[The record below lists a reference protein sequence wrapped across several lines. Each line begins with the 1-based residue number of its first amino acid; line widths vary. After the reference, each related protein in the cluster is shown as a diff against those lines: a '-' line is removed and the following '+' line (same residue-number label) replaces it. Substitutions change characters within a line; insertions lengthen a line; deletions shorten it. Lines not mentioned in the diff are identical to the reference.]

1 MNEREFRVMLQAS
14 KERNR
19 HNSYAYTD
27 TPTNYELPEFTRAER
42 KGIDEVIRAITP
54 RNRYMPTRKTTKN
67 TIKNYLANFY
77 SYEQLPSKLDDIF
90 IGFCRSE
97 GHPKYNKKL
106 FYLLK
111 NLDDINSSTVT
122 NHLQRQ
128 ATRLSYELPTDAY
141 CALLAV
147 MCAKLI
153 GIVEHHI
160 AVGNIE
166 PMENEQPDFEFDP
179 YLLAEGF

>member
-1 MNEREFRVMLQAS
+1 MNDREFQKFLEES
-14 KERNR
+14 KRRNR
-19 HNSYAYTD
+19 HNGYSYTNN
-27 TPTNYELPEFTRAER
+27 PTSYELPKLTKKER
-42 KGIDEVIRAITP
+42 KGIDEVIRSITP
-54 RNRYMPTRKTTKN
+54 RDRFMPTRKSTQN
-67 TIKNYLANFY
+67 TIKNYLANFD
-77 SYEQLPSKLDDIF
+77 SYEQLPSKIEDLI
-90 IGFCRSE
+90 IGFCRNE
-97 GHPKYNKKL
+97 GHPKYNRKL
-106 FYLLK
+106 FYILK
-111 NLDDINSSTVT
+111 NLDEINASTVT

-128 ATRLSYELPTDAY
+128 ATRLSHELPTDAY

-179 YLLAEGF
+179 YILEEF

>member
-1 MNEREFRVMLQAS
+1 MQDSEFRAMLQAS
-14 KERNR
+14 RARNR
-19 HNSYAYTD
+19 RNGYSYTNS
-27 TPTNYELPEFTRAER
+27 PTSQEVPKFTRAER
-42 KGIDEVIRAITP
+42 KGINEVIRAITP
-54 RNRYMPTRKTTKN
+54 RSRYMPTRKSTKN
-67 TIKNYLANFY
+67 TIKTYLANFD

-97 GHPKYNKKL
+97 GHPKCNRKL

-111 NLDDINSSTVT
+111 NLDEINSSSVT
-122 NHLQRQ
+122 NYLQRQ

-160 AVGNIE
+160 AVGNISLTISE
-166 PMENEQPDFEFDP
+166 LDFEFDV
-179 YLLAEGF
+179 YAQAEEF

>member
-1 MNEREFRVMLQAS
+1 MRDAEFRAMLQAS
-14 KERNR
+14 RQRNR
-19 HNSYAYTD
+19 HNGYSHTD
-27 TPTNYELPEFTRAER
+27 TPTSHEVPKLTRAEC

-54 RNRYMPTRKTTKN
+54 RSRYMSVRKTTKN
-67 TIKNYLANFY
+67 SIKNYLASFD
-77 SYEQLPSKLDDIF
+77 SYAQLPSKLDDIF

-97 GHPKYNKKL
+97 GHQKYNQKV
-106 FYLLK
+106 FYLLRS
-111 NLDDINSSTVT
+111 LDEINSATVT

-179 YLLAEGF
+179 YLVTEEF

>member
-1 MNEREFRVMLQAS
+1 MRDAEFRAMLQAS
-14 KERNR
+14 RQRNR
-19 HNSYAYTD
+19 YNSYSYTD
-27 TPTNYELPEFTRAER
+27 TPTSHEVPKFTRAER

-54 RNRYMPTRKTTKN
+54 RERYMSTRKSTQN
-67 TIKNYLANFY
+67 SIKNYLANFD
-77 SYEQLPSKLDDIF
+77 SYEQLSSKLDDIF

-111 NLDDINSSTVT
+111 NLDEINSATVT
-122 NHLQRQ
+122 NLLQRQ
-128 ATRLSYELPTDAY
+128 ATRLSHELPSDKY

-153 GIVEHHI
+153 GVVEHHM

-179 YLLAEGF
+179 YILEEF

>member
-1 MNEREFRVMLQAS
+1 MNDREFQRFLEES
-14 KERNR
+14 KARNR
-19 HNSYAYTD
+19 SNGYSYTD
-27 TPTNYELPEFTRAER
+27 TPTSYELPAFSKSER
-42 KGIDEVIRAITP
+42 KNIESVIRSITP
-54 RNRYMPTRKTTKN
+54 RDRFMPVRKTTKN
-67 TIKNYLANFY
+67 TIKNYLANFD

-97 GHPKYNKKL
+97 GHPKYNRKL
-106 FYLLK
+106 FYILK
-111 NLDDINSSTVT
+111 NLDEINAASVT

-128 ATRLSYELPTDAY
+128 STRLSYELPSDKY

-160 AVGNIE
+160 VVGNISLTTSE
-166 PMENEQPDFEFDP
+166 PDFEFDV
-179 YLLAEGF
+179 YAQAEEF

>member
-1 MNEREFRVMLQAS
+1 MRDAEFRAMLQAS
-14 KERNR
+14 RQRNR
-19 HNSYAYTD
+19 YNSYSHTD
-27 TPTNYELPEFTRAER
+27 TPPATKYPSSPEQSA
-42 KGIDEVIRAITP
+42 
-54 RNRYMPTRKTTKN
+54 KN
-67 TIKNYLANFY
+67 SIKNYLNNFD

-97 GHPKYNKKL
+97 GHPKYNRKL

-111 NLDDINSSTVT
+111 NLDEINASSVT

-128 ATRLSYELPTDAY
+128 STRLSYELPSDKY

-153 GIVEHHI
+153 SIVEHHI

-179 YLLAEGF
+179 YILEEF

>member
-1 MNEREFRVMLQAS
+1 MNDREFQRFLEES
-14 KERNR
+14 KARNR
-19 HNSYAYTD
+19 SNGYSYTD
-27 TPTNYELPEFTRAER
+27 NPTSYELPKFTKKER

-54 RNRYMPTRKTTKN
+54 RSRYMSVRKTTKN
-67 TIKNYLANFY
+67 SIKNYLANFD

-111 NLDDINSSTVT
+111 NLDEISSSTVT
-122 NHLQRQ
+122 SHLQRQ
-128 ATRLSYELPTDAY
+128 ATRLSHELPSDKY

-153 GIVEHHI
+153 GIIEHHI

-179 YLLAEGF
+179 YLVTEEF

>member
-1 MNEREFRVMLQAS
+1 MRDAEFRAMLQAS
-14 KERNR
+14 RQRNR
-19 HNSYAYTD
+19 YNSYAYTD
-27 TPTNYELPEFTRAER
+27 TPTSHEVPKFTRAER

-54 RNRYMPTRKTTKN
+54 RSRYMPTRKSTKN
-67 TIKNYLANFY
+67 TIKNYLANFD
-77 SYEQLPSKLDDIF
+77 SYEQLPSRLEDVI
-90 IGFCRSE
+90 IGFCRCE
-97 GHPKYNKKL
+97 GHSKYNKKL

-111 NLDDINSSTVT
+111 NLDEINSATVT

-160 AVGNIE
+160 TIGNIE

-179 YLLAEGF
+179 YILEEF

>member
-1 MNEREFRVMLQAS
+1 MRDAEFRAMLQAS
-14 KERNR
+14 RQRNR
-19 HNSYAYTD
+19 YNSYSYTD
-27 TPTNYELPEFTRAER
+27 TPTSYELPKLTQKER

-54 RNRYMPTRKTTKN
+54 RNRYMPTRKTAKN
-67 TIKNYLANFY
+67 SIRNYLASFD
-77 SYEQLPSKLDDIF
+77 SYAQLPSQLDDIF

-111 NLDDINSSTVT
+111 NLDEINASSVT
-122 NHLQRQ
+122 NYLQRQ

-153 GIVEHHI
+153 GIVEHHVG
-160 AVGNIE
+160 VGNISLTTSE
-166 PMENEQPDFEFDP
+166 PDFEFDV
-179 YLLAEGF
+179 YAQAEEF

>member
-1 MNEREFRVMLQAS
+1 MQYSEFRAILQAS
-14 KERNR
+14 RERNK
-19 HNSYAYTD
+19 HNSYAYTNN
-27 TPTNYELPEFTRAER
+27 PTSYEVPTFSKSER
-42 KGIDEVIRAITP
+42 KNIEAVIRSITP
-54 RNRYMPTRKTTKN
+54 RDRFMPVRKTTKN
-67 TIKNYLANFY
+67 TIKNYLANFD
-77 SYEQLPSKLDDIF
+77 SYEQLPSKLDDVF

-111 NLDDINSSTVT
+111 NLDEINASTVT

-128 ATRLSYELPTDAY
+128 ATRLSYELPSDKY

-179 YLLAEGF
+179 YLVTEDF

>member
-1 MNEREFRVMLQAS
+1 MNDREFQRFLEES
-14 KERNR
+14 KRRNR

-27 TPTNYELPEFTRAER
+27 TPTRHEVPKFTRAER

-54 RNRYMPTRKTTKN
+54 RSRYMSTRKSTKN
-67 TIKNYLANFY
+67 SIKNYLNNFD
-77 SYEQLPSKLDDIF
+77 SYEQLPSKLEDVI
-90 IGFCRSE
+90 IGFCRGE
-97 GHPKYNKKL
+97 GHPKYNRKL
-106 FYLLK
+106 FYILK
-111 NLDDINSSTVT
+111 NLDEINSATVT

-128 ATRLSYELPTDAY
+128 ATRLSHELPTDAY

-166 PMENEQPDFEFDP
+166 PMENEQPDFEFAP
-179 YLLAEGF
+179 YILEEF

>member
-1 MNEREFRVMLQAS
+1 MNDREFRAMLQAS
-14 KERNR
+14 RQRNR
-19 HNSYAYTD
+19 HNSCAYTNN
-27 TPTNYELPEFTRAER
+27 PTSYELPKFTKKER

-54 RNRYMPTRKTTKN
+54 RNRYMSTRKSTKN
-67 TIKNYLANFY
+67 SIKNYLNNFD

-97 GHPKYNKKL
+97 GHSKYNKKL
-106 FYLLK
+106 FYILK
-111 NLDDINSSTVT
+111 NLDEINAASVT

-128 ATRLSYELPTDAY
+128 STRLSYELPSDKY

-160 AVGNIE
+160 VVGNISLTTSE
-166 PMENEQPDFEFDP
+166 PDFEFDV
-179 YLLAEGF
+179 YAQAEEF

>member
-1 MNEREFRVMLQAS
+1 MQDSEFRAMLQAS
-14 KERNR
+14 RERNK
-19 HNSYAYTD
+19 HNSYAYTNN
-27 TPTNYELPEFTRAER
+27 PTSYEVPTFSKSER
-42 KGIDEVIRAITP
+42 KNIEAVIRSITP
-54 RNRYMPTRKTTKN
+54 RDRFMPVRKTTKN
-67 TIKNYLANFY
+67 TIKKYLANFD

-111 NLDDINSSTVT
+111 NLDEINSSSVT

-128 ATRLSYELPTDAY
+128 ATRLSYELPSDKY

-160 AVGNIE
+160 VVGNISLTISE
-166 PMENEQPDFEFDP
+166 PDFEFDV
-179 YLLAEGF
+179 YAQAEEF

>member
-1 MNEREFRVMLQAS
+1 MNDREFRAMLQAS

-19 HNSYAYTD
+19 HNGYSHTD
-27 TPTNYELPEFTRAER
+27 TPTSHEVPKFTRAER

-54 RNRYMPTRKTTKN
+54 RSRYMPTRKSTKN
-67 TIKNYLANFY
+67 TIKNYLANFD

-97 GHPKYNKKL
+97 GHPKYNRKL
-106 FYLLK
+106 FYILK
-111 NLDDINSSTVT
+111 NLDEINAASVT
-122 NHLQRQ
+122 NLLQRQ
-128 ATRLSYELPTDAY
+128 ATRLSHELPSDKY

-153 GIVEHHI
+153 GVVEHHM

-179 YLLAEGF
+179 YILEEF

>member
-1 MNEREFRVMLQAS
+1 MRDAEFRAMLQAS
-14 KERNR
+14 RQRNR
-19 HNSYAYTD
+19 YNSYSYTD
-27 TPTNYELPEFTRAER
+27 TPTSYELPKFTRAER

-54 RNRYMPTRKTTKN
+54 RERYMSTRKSTQN
-67 TIKNYLANFY
+67 TIKNYLANVD
-77 SYEQLPSKLDDIF
+77 SYEQLSSRIEDVI

-111 NLDDINSSTVT
+111 NLDEINSATVT
-122 NHLQRQ
+122 NYLQRQ
-128 ATRLSYELPTDAY
+128 ATRLSYELPSDKY

-179 YLLAEGF
+179 YILEEF